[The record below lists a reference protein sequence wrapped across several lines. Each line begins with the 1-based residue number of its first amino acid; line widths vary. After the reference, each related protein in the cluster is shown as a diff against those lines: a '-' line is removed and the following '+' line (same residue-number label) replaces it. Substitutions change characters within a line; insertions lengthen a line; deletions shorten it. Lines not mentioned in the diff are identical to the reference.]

1 MRDPLFYRITDYDRS
16 LLPNEHLRTLEAN
29 AVDRPKWEET
39 TGKSIGYPAW
49 GILYYAAICRC
60 KPDAYN
66 LFIETGTNIGS
77 SSIILAQAIKDS
89 AGSGE
94 LRTVELQPENSAKAR
109 DNVTKAGLSELV
121 RFYEGDAIEQ
131 LPEMLT
137 AGSKVAMAFLDGGHL
152 YQQVIREFELVEPH
166 LDDDSVVIFD
176 NTYLIAEPK
185 EDQLVNGALREIKSR
200 FGGNLINLPYCSWY
214 TPGMALWQRQP
225 FADMTPPA

>member
-1 MRDPLFYRITDYDRS
+1 MRDPLFYRMTDYDRS
-16 LLPNEHLRTLEAN
+16 LLPNEHLRTLDAN
-29 AVDRPKWEET
+29 AVDRKEWEAT
-39 TGKSIGYPAW
+39 TGYSIGYPAW
-49 GILYYAAICRC
+49 GMLYYTVLCRLR
-60 KPDAYN
+60 PDAFN
-66 LFIETGTNIGS
+66 LIIETGTNIGS
-77 SSIILAQAIKDS
+77 SSIVLAQAIKDS
-89 AGSGE
+89 KGSGE
-94 LRTVELQPENSAKAR
+94 VRTVELEPEYSAKAR
-109 DNVTKAGLSELV
+109 DNVTKAGLRDIV

-137 AGSKVAMAFLDGGHL
+137 GDDKVAVAFLDGSHL

-185 EDQLVNGALREIKSR
+185 EDQRVNGALREIKRR

-225 FADMTPPA
+225 FGDMTPPA